1 MNGMNAKTSQ
11 TQGSTPVR
19 KTRTFNFSIVV
30 DYAVD
35 KWEDNLFGIE
45 VELSSR
51 LFDANEEC
59 GDIQVMHTSS
69 TEV

>member
-1 MNGMNAKTSQ
+1 MSETSPDERKWK
-11 TQGSTPVR
+11 SIR
-19 KTRTFNFSIVV
+19 KTRVFNFAIVV

-35 KWEDNLFGIE
+35 KWEDDLFDLV

-51 LFDANEEC
+51 PFDANEEC

-69 TEV
+69 TLI

>member
-1 MNGMNAKTSQ
+1 MNDMSETSPDEREWK
-11 TQGSTPVR
+11 SIR
-19 KTRTFNFSIVV
+19 KTRVFNSAIVV

-35 KWEDNLFGIE
+35 KREDDLFGIE

-69 TEV
+69 TWI